1 MISINKIA
9 RQCILN
15 IKEYVPG
22 KSLEEVKRELG
33 LENVLQLSLNENMLG
48 ASPLAKKAMVKEI
61 EEKSHLYPESL
72 SPMLAARLAQIHQ
85 LDPDQFFVNNGMDG
99 VLSMIGAA
107 FIEVGDEVV
116 TSQYSFFSYQHST
129 ARMGGKIVLVPQT
142 PDRRFDVDGI
152 IAALTP
158 KTKIVFLCNPNNPSG
173 TIISRHEF
181 DRLLTAVSK
190 NARDNSGTGSPG
202 ESSGTEQGNT
212 LLVSDEAYYD
222 FVDDPAYPQTLPYLK
237 DHPNLIITRTFS
249 KVTGLAGM
257 RVGYAM
263 AHQDVIKILR
273 KVMEPFAVNR
283 VAQAGAL
290 ASLDDHEFLRASI
303 QFVKEGR
310 EQVYQGLL
318 KMGFKAIPSQGNFV
332 FVDIETPAA
341 PICEAMLRQGVIIRP
356 LGPQG
361 MPTCLRITV
370 GTPDQNIRMLN
381 ALASALKS

>member
-72 SPMLAARLAQIHQ
+72 SPMLVARLAQIHQ

-99 VLSMIGAA
+99 VLSMIAAA

-173 TIISRHEF
+173 TIISRDEF

-190 NARDNSGTGSPG
+190 NARDISGTGSPG
-202 ESSGTEQGNT
+202 GTSGADQGNT

>member
-48 ASPLAKKAMVKEI
+48 TSPLAKKAMVKEI

-72 SPMLAARLAQIHQ
+72 SPMLVARLAQIHQ

-99 VLSMIGAA
+99 VLSMIAAA

-173 TIISRHEF
+173 TIISRDEF

-202 ESSGTEQGNT
+202 GTSGADQGNT

-370 GTPDQNIRMLN
+370 GTPDQNTRMLN
-381 ALASALKS
+381 ALTNALKN